1 MKGFRSSPYTA
12 ADYDD
17 LTESEK
23 ETLYNKLKNED
34 SESEAEDNR
43 LKVHGV
49 SSSERGSAY

>member
-34 SESEAEDNR
+34 SE
-43 LKVHGV
+43 
-49 SSSERGSAY
+49 